1 MTGKTFKGT
10 SSAYTVA
17 QELGR
22 GGEGQVFEL
31 SGNSQLVLK
40 VYNEPVQQD
49 KIRKLRLM
57 TSLGDAKIEQY
68 AAWPTDVV
76 TDSSGTVAGFTMRK
90 LSNYVPLHMLF
101 SPMDRKRIF
110 PEKGYD
116 FLVHVARNLCAAFYT
131 LHAANLVIGD
141 INEGNILVDQRG
153 LIALIDCDSFQVRD
167 GNNYHFC
174 EVGVP
179 RYTPPELLSRQSFAN
194 VIRTINTDAF
204 SMAILIFQLLFLG
217 RHPFAGRNLT
227 TEEIDEE
234 AAIKQ
239 HLFAYSQNGTK
250 HKLSPPVDSLPIA
263 NLSAGLI
270 NLFNRAFEQESDR
283 PTPEEWIKELDLFSK
298 TITQCGKNKVHKYPG
313 HLQQCPW
320 CQIREQRNIVYF
332 IDDDFA
338 DQFAAFT
345 DIESF
350 VNGFRLI
357 RPKTPK
363 YQPLPTESY
372 NLNPANVNPHYR
384 YYKWYHRLTIALVIA
399 ITIFLVPFGGVSI
412 LLGVPAIIILHY
424 NLPWRKKIRLEKQN
438 LETGYALNKN
448 RLETAIKEYE
458 SPEELKVYDT
468 KAKQLQQWIWEFR
481 SLPVKFNYGKAEIET
496 VLYKQQLQVYLA
508 TFDIRNY
515 RIPNFGATRKLT
527 VYTAGIR
534 NAADVDKLKTIKIQ
548 GIGPAFEQNLFS
560 WQRQMASTFVY
571 QPDRLALKREFDMLT
586 AEIGQQKVKL
596 EAQIRSE
603 YQGISYLKASIHSK
617 QDQIGKYLHQLQK
630 DFLQAEIDLNF
641 FRKLVG

>member
-10 SSAYTVA
+10 RSAYTIS
-17 QELGR
+17 QELGK
-22 GGEGQVFEL
+22 GGEGQVFDL

-40 VYNEPVQQD
+40 IYNEPVRQE

-57 TSLGDAKIEQY
+57 ASLDNAKIEQY

-76 TDSSGTVAGFTMRK
+76 TDSSGMVAGFTMRK

-131 LHAANLVIGD
+131 LHSLDLVIGD

-153 LIALIDCDSFQVRD
+153 LIAFIDCDSFQVSD
-167 GNNYHFC
+167 GNSYYFC

-194 VIRTINTDAF
+194 VIRTTNTDAF

-239 HLFAYSQNGTK
+239 HLFAYSQNGAK
-250 HKLSPPVDSLPIA
+250 HKLSPPADSLPIS
-263 NLSAGLI
+263 NLSVGLI
-270 NLFNRAFEQESDR
+270 SLFHRAFEQERDR
-283 PTPEEWIKELDLFSK
+283 PALAEWIKELDLFSK
-298 TITQCGKNKVHKYPG
+298 TMTQCGKNKVHKYPG

-338 DQFAAFT
+338 DQFAAFN
-345 DIESF
+345 DLESF
-350 VNGFRLI
+350 VNGFRLE
-357 RPKTPK
+357 RPKVSK
-363 YQPLPTESY
+363 YNPPPIESY
-372 NLNPANVNPHYR
+372 DPNPANVNPDYR
-384 YYKWYHRLTIALVIA
+384 YYKWYHRATIVSVIA
-399 ITIFLVPFGGVSI
+399 ITLFLLPFGGISI
-412 LLGVPAIIILHY
+412 LLGGTAVIVLHY
-424 NLPWRKKIRLEKQN
+424 TLPWRKKLRLEKQN
-438 LETGYALNKN
+438 LETGYALKKN

-468 KAKQLQQWIWEFR
+468 KANQLQRWIFEFR
-481 SLPVKFNYGKAEIET
+481 SLPVKFNNGKADIET
-496 VLYKQQLQVYLA
+496 ALYKRQLQVYLA

-515 RIPNFGATRKLT
+515 KIPGFGATRKLT

-534 NAADVDKLKTIKIQ
+534 NAAEVDKLKTIKIQ

-560 WQRQMASTFVY
+560 WQRQMASAFVY
-571 QPDRLALKREFDMLT
+571 QPDRVALKKEFDLLT
-586 AEIGQQKVKL
+586 ADIGQKKARL
-596 EAQIRSE
+596 EGQIKSE
-603 YQGISYLKASIHSK
+603 YQSISYLKASISSK
-617 QDQIGKYLHQLQK
+617 QAQIAKYLDQLQK
-630 DFLQAEIDLNF
+630 DFFQAEIDLNF
-641 FRKLVG
+641 FRKNVG